1 MFRKVVLAVDGSED
15 SRKAAEL
22 AEAIAGTFQ
31 SEVLVV
37 HVRELAY
44 TGANTWAPEWEP
56 EELDAFMTAFVSR
69 LTAQGHRA
77 SSEIPEAPKGH
88 EGHAIADQ
96 AAKMGADLIVMGS
109 RGRSR
114 LADAVLGSVAGSVIH
129 HASCPV
135 LVTPRAS

>member
-22 AEAIAGTFQ
+22 AEAITSSFQ

-69 LTAQGHRA
+69 LTAQGHPA
-77 SSEIPEAPKGH
+77 SSEVPEAPKGH
-88 EGHAIADQ
+88 EGQAIADQ

-114 LADAVLGSVAGSVIH
+114 LADAVLGSVAVSVLH